1 MQKKPLTVV
10 DNNLSTIY
18 LYKAMTIVHE
28 SDFPETWDHALGIQI
43 PILFSPAFI
52 ASIAQIL
59 KAIKLLSKLFGG
71 CRVWLEAGT
80 WINNKGHL
88 VWDLNVW
95 VQASMTG
102 ENFDL
107 HCHEVKEFS
116 AQMCQRLRQ
125 EAVVLEINNKDIFL
139 LF

>member
-1 MQKKPLTVV
+1 MTNITYNGTETSPITSDSGFDSAQK
-10 DNNLSTIY
+10 
-18 LYKAMTIVHE
+18 
-28 SDFPETWDHALGIQI
+28 WDCAIALQI
-43 PILFSPAFI
+43 PILFSFALI

-59 KAIKLLSKLFGG
+59 KAIKLLSTLFGG

-95 VQASMTG
+95 VQSSMTG

-116 AQMCQRLRQ
+116 AQMCQRLSQ
-125 EAVVLEINNKDIFL
+125 EAVVLEVNNKDIFL
-139 LF
+139 LS